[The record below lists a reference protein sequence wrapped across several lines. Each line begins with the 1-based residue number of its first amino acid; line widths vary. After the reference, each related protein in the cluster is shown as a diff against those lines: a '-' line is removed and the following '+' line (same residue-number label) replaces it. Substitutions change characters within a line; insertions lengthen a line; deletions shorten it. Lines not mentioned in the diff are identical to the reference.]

1 MQLTIHDY
9 DKKYKRLEYAKTP
22 VKPRFA
28 PAYIISGKRA
38 DEFVKKYNAQSESLV
53 KNSILMTASGTII
66 GCGMALSQ
74 SAKKI
79 GIIMKSIAGAA
90 VGLICGIFVSQHEK
104 NKLMDEYNVEEV

>member
-9 DKKYKRLEYAKTP
+9 NKKYKRLEYAQTP
-22 VKPRFA
+22 SKPRFA

-38 DEFVKKYNAQSESLV
+38 DEFVKKYNKQSESLI

-74 SAKKI
+74 SSKKI
-79 GIIMKSIAGAA
+79 GIIMKSLAGAV
-90 VGLICGIFVSQHEK
+90 VGLAGGIIISQQEK
-104 NKLMDEYNVEEV
+104 NKLMDEYHVEEV

>member
-9 DKKYKRLEYAKTP
+9 NKKYKRLEYAQTP
-22 VKPRFA
+22 AKPRFA

-38 DEFVKKYNAQSESLV
+38 DEFVKKYNKQSESLI

-74 SAKKI
+74 SSKKI
-79 GIIMKSIAGAA
+79 GIIMKSLAGAV
-90 VGLICGIFVSQHEK
+90 VGLAGGIIISQQEK
-104 NKLMDEYNVEEV
+104 NKLMDEYHVEEV